1 MYDLS
6 VEVLEMDTLDTSTSL
21 KKPSLYILPEAS
33 QFLMIEDP
41 KLREIAFQKYLR
53 NLWSEYRRAMWRFWE
68 QARIL
73 AAIP

>member
-53 NLWSEYRRAMWRFWE
+53 NL
-68 QARIL
+68 
-73 AAIP
+73 